1 MNYLLSG
8 NPDRGSASSG
18 HPKRRRARFRD
29 LVTFPGLVALT
40 LLILI
45 LNTGCFD
52 VAETPLPTRAATP
65 EQAPA
70 SMLALVPERPVCSE
84 ATTPE
89 PTATIP
95 PLADNRSPTPLPAKW
110 PIPAG
115 RSQLLEARMHSDTI
129 GRDLPIAVYLPP
141 GYFDSPRAYP
151 VLYMLS
157 GFEGDYHEW
166 INWGLCDVT
175 ERLVRGGQIQPM
187 IVVYPQGDKSWWF
200 NHVPPPDGDGL
211 RWGDYVWKDVVA
223 YVDANFRTIKNPMS
237 RAIGGLSAGG
247 QSALM
252 LAMTHPEVFGIVGA
266 HSPSFRGADGSVP
279 EFGDW
284 DFFNQ
289 YDPFWLLDH
298 TDGTRRLKLWIDVA
312 GGDYQWRNCNPP
324 PSPQR
329 CIEVFHALLDAKG
342 IPHEWHDM
350 WPGIHDNYYW
360 SAHIADY
367 LAWYSSVLV
376 GSSTP

>member
-1 MNYLLSG
+1 MNGLLS
-8 NPDRGSASSG
+8 SSSNHWTG
-18 HPKRRRARFRD
+18 RSDPRLGRFLR
-29 LVTFPGLVALT
+29 PGTSWGL
-40 LLILI
+40 LLIWLVLI
-45 LNTGCFD
+45 LSAGCFNFESETPPSTQAATPI
-52 VAETPLPTRAATP
+52 VTRTFTLTPLPG
-65 EQAPA
+65 
-70 SMLALVPERPVCSE
+70 RPVCAE
-84 ATTPE
+84 ATTPQ
-89 PTATIP
+89 PTATIAP
-95 PLADNRSPTPLPAKW
+95 FADPGSPTPTLPARW

-115 RSQLLEARMHSDTI
+115 RSQLLEAGMHSEII
-129 GRDLPIAVYLPP
+129 GRDLPIAIYLPP
-141 GYFDSPRAYP
+141 GYFDSQRTYP

-166 INWGLCDVT
+166 INWGLCDAT

-187 IVVYPQGDKSWWF
+187 IVVFPQGDKSWWF
-200 NHVPPPDGDGL
+200 NHAPPPDGDGM

-223 YVDANFRTIKNPMS
+223 YVDKNYRTIQDPAS

-252 LAMTHPEVFGIVGA
+252 LAMTHPDVFGIVGA

-279 EFGDW
+279 EFGSW
-284 DFFNQ
+284 DYFNQ

-298 TDGTRRLKLWIDVA
+298 TDGAQRLKLWIDVA

-329 CIEVFHALLDAKG
+329 CIEVFHSLLDAKG
-342 IPHEWHDM
+342 IQHAWHDQ

-360 SAHIADY
+360 SAHLVDY
-367 LAWYSSVLV
+367 LAWYSSVLK
-376 GSSTP
+376 GPQTP